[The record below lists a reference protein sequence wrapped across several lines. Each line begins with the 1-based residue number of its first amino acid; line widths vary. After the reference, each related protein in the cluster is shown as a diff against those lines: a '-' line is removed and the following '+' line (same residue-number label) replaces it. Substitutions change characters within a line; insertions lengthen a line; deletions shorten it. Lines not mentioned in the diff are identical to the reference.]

1 MNLKNKLNNYEV
13 ITNQDLYNNF
23 TKVELVQLLCQLQSR
38 QVMDKKY
45 FHNYLSSF
53 IRIKKENENAK
64 Q

>member
-38 QVMDKKY
+38 QVMNKKY

-53 IRIKKENENAK
+53 IRIKKEKTNAE
-64 Q
+64 